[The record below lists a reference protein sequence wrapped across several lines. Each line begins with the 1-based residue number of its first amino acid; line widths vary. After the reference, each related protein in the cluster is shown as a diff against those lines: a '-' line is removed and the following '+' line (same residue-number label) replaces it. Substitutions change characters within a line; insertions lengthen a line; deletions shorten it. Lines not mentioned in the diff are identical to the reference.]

1 MPPRNYLK
9 GGKEKASPSP
19 IRSSTAQ
26 DRSLYPDDKMAPGS
40 HQTILTAPSSAMPV
54 ASLNHAAGLRDFCSG
69 LSTQNY
75 QASKSLRDSNWAE
88 ELSDNLD
95 NTHHNPTSP
104 NQPSPIETPKLSR
117 WRAKGWK
124 EVLTNFSN
132 LLSNV
137 KWDLTFW
144 KPTNASKTMHTLG
157 IEDKDDLK
165 GVAAFWVSEI
175 INYAAFSSLGT
186 YNSRSG
192 KLVCDDDDLR
202 NIRGIFRPGE
212 YLEGNGL
219 MEPTTSS

>member
-1 MPPRNYLK
+1 
-9 GGKEKASPSP
+9 
-19 IRSSTAQ
+19 
-26 DRSLYPDDKMAPGS
+26 MAPGS
-40 HQTILTAPSSAMPV
+40 HQTILTAPSSAMPI

-104 NQPSPIETPKLSR
+104 NQPSPIETPKVSR

-144 KPTNASKTMHTLG
+144 KPINASKTMHTLG

-165 GVAAFWVSEI
+165 RVAAFWVSEI
-175 INYAAFSSLGT
+175 INYAALSSLRT

-192 KLVCDDDDLR
+192 KLVCVGLWR
-202 NIRGIFRPGE
+202 RWFEEYQRYFQTWGILGRQWFDGTNDKFLKLG
-212 YLEGNGL
+212 LE
-219 MEPTTSS
+219 TSCQGSWNHGRRWWTGVDEKTV